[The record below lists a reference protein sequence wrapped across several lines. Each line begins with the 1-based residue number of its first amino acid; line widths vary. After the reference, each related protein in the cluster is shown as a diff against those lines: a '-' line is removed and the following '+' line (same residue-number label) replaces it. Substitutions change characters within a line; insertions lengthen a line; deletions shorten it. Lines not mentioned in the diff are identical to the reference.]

1 MGTIDETTLTALCD
15 LLEDEIERQQN
26 ALEIRLTMTQAIR
39 TRDMAALDAMTR
51 ALTLIVRE
59 SAEAE
64 KARLKLVAPLMEK
77 NAPLLSDIMAV
88 APFPWK
94 LRLYEYQQR
103 LEQLFNET
111 MIVSKENE
119 VLLARA
125 IGIVSDAL
133 SSLSTC
139 QEGLFPGNYTA
150 DGRNGAQGS
159 AANPVIMDNKG

>member
-1 MGTIDETTLTALCD
+1 MGIMDETTLAALCD

-26 ALEIRLTMTQAIR
+26 ALEIRLTMAQAIR
-39 TRDMAALDAMTR
+39 TRDVAALDAMTR

-64 KARLKLVAPLMEK
+64 KTRLKLAAPLVDK
-77 NAPLLSDIMAV
+77 DAPVLSDIMAV
-88 APFPWK
+88 ASFPWK

-103 LEQLFNET
+103 LEQLFNEI

-119 VLLARA
+119 ALLARA

-133 SSLSTC
+133 SSLAHC
-139 QEGLFPGNYTA
+139 QGGLFPGNYTA

-159 AANPVIMDNKG
+159 VANPVIMDNKG